1 MRKKKWVVRF
11 NNRLHDIL
19 RIIQGDIVSYD
30 WCYNQLQT
38 FLDYES
44 STTAQRLLRLFFR
57 HYLVGQENEAQ
68 KRKTTFPQSLSEEK
82 AEQELDPDF

>member
-1 MRKKKWVVRF
+1 MTGV
-11 NNRLHDIL
+11 
-19 RIIQGDIVSYD
+19 IINCKIVFTK
-30 WCYNQLQT
+30 LLGT

-44 STTAQRLLRLFFR
+44 STTGQRLLRLFFR